1 MTTTKT
7 TGNNDRRRVL
17 IVVENLSV
25 PFDRRVWRECGALR
39 EAGYD
44 VSVISPMGVGTDS
57 KPREM
62 VDGVSI
68 YRYRGFQSGGGFV
81 SYVLE
86 YSVALVMSFWLMIVA
101 ALREGFDVIQICNP
115 PDLLILPT
123 LPFKLIGKKVIFDQH
138 DLCPEIYQVQKSVGS
153 RNFVVRVLRFC
164 ERMTYFFADVV
175 MVVNESCRK
184 IALGRG
190 GQKPEDVFVV
200 RNGPSQQNIRDAA
213 PNPALKQGKRHLL
226 SYVGMMGPQEGID
239 GLLRAIRILATV
251 HGRDDF
257 HVRIMGSGTVL
268 NDMKQNARELGLQ
281 GIVTFTGHVDYR
293 QVMEGIASADVC
305 LCPDPKTELSD
316 KCSLV
321 KAIEYMS
328 LGRPFVAFD
337 LEEVRLS
344 AADAAVYA
352 LPNSEEDFAE
362 KIDYLLDHEELR
374 DTMGKVGK
382 ERVAEFLT
390 WEHSKDALYG
400 AYAKIFEKKTG
411 AIGQVAK

>member
-1 MTTTKT
+1 MTTADTAHSRN
-7 TGNNDRRRVL
+7 GRRVL

-39 EAGYD
+39 EAGYT
-44 VSVISPMGVGTDS
+44 VSVISPMGVDTETN
-57 KPREM
+57 PRDI

-68 YRYRGFQSGGGFV
+68 YRYRGFQSDGGFI

-86 YSVALVMSFWLMIVA
+86 YSVALVMSFWLMIVV

-115 PDLLILPT
+115 PDLLILPG
-123 LPFKLIGKKVIFDQH
+123 LIFKLFGKKVIFDQH
-138 DLCPEIYQVQKSVGS
+138 DLCPEIYQVQKKVGS
-153 RNFVVRVLRFC
+153 QNSVVAALLFF
-164 ERMTYFFADVV
+164 EKITYFFSDVV

-190 GQKPEDVFVV
+190 GKKPEDVFVI
-200 RNGPSQQNIRDAA
+200 RNGPSVQNIRNAVQ
-213 PNPALKQGKRHLL
+213 NSTLKKGKRYLL

-239 GLLRAIRILATV
+239 GLLRAIRHLITV
-251 HGRDDF
+251 YGRSDV
-257 HVRIMGSGTVL
+257 HVHIMGGGTVL
-268 NDMKQNARELGLQ
+268 DDMKRNARDLGLE
-281 GIVTFTGHVDYR
+281 GIVTFAGHVNYG

-337 LEEVRLS
+337 LEEVRHS
-344 AADAAVYA
+344 AAGAALYA
-352 LPNSEEDFAE
+352 SSNDEKDFAE
-362 KIDYLLDHEELR
+362 KINYLLDNEELR
-374 DTMGKVGK
+374 ATMGSLGK
-382 ERVAEFLT
+382 ERVAKFLT
-390 WEHSKDALYG
+390 WEHSKEALHG
-400 AYAKIFEKKTG
+400 AYDRVFEKKTG
-411 AIGQVAK
+411 AV